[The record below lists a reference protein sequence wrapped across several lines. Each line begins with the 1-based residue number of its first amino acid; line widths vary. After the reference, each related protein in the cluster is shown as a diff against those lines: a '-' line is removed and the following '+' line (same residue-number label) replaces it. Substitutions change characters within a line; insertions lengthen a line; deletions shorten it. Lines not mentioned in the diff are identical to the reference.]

1 MAAESPSNQTQ
12 LDFTATASSDKPKLG
27 FLGVGWIGRSRL
39 EAIAAQGLAEV
50 AYVADPVPEN
60 TDAALQSVPGARAVE
75 SLEAILTQ
83 PDLGGVVI
91 ATPSALHAEQ
101 SIQALQAGKAVFCQK
116 PLGRNA
122 AETREVVEA
131 ARTANKLLGV
141 DLSYRHIRAM
151 QEVYRVVQSGE
162 LGTVYAVE
170 LVFHNAYGPDKP
182 WFYDPKL
189 SGGGCVVDL
198 GVHLVDL
205 ALWSLGFPQVER
217 VNSALF
223 SKGQPLTNP
232 AEQVE
237 DYAIASIAL
246 ANGAHVQLTC
256 SWNLPAGQEAIIGA
270 TFYGM
275 QGGVA
280 FRNLNGSFYDFAADR
295 YYGTRTERLSSPP
308 DEWSGRAGAVWAER
322 LANGETYSEEAE
334 EFVRVA
340 EVLDKIYGRA

>member
-1 MAAESPSNQTQ
+1 MSDSPSNLAQHT
-12 LDFTATASSDKPKLG
+12 TAASVTKPKLG

-39 EAIAAQGLAEV
+39 EAITKQGLAEV
-50 AYVADPVPEN
+50 AYVADPVPQN
-60 TDAALQSVPGARAVE
+60 TEAAIQSAPAAVE
-75 SLEAILTQ
+75 VDSLDAILAQ
-83 PDLGGVVI
+83 PELAGVVI

-101 SIQALQAGKAVFCQK
+101 SIQALQAGKSVFCQK
-116 PLGRNA
+116 PLGRTA
-122 AETREVVEA
+122 AETRQVVAA
-131 ARTANKLLGV
+131 ARAANKLLGV
-141 DLSYRHIRAM
+141 DLSYRYIRAM
-151 QEVYRVVQSGE
+151 QEVCRVVQSGE

-205 ALWSLGFPQVER
+205 ALWSLNFPQVQS
-217 VNSALF
+217 VTSALF

-237 DYAIASIAL
+237 DYATASIAL
-246 ANGAHVQLTC
+246 ASGAHVQLTC

-270 TFYGM
+270 TFYGT

-280 FRNLNGSFYDFAADR
+280 FRNLNGSFYDFAAER

-322 LANGETYSEEAE
+322 LAQGESYSEEAE